1 MPWQIPT
8 SPAAEGP
15 AGSASSAPPTAR
27 PADATPPAPGRMF
40 VVGRVLDP
48 QGKPVPNATVAISLR
63 RKLLF
68 ASARFRRGLSGAGRP
83 GASDASGRFRL
94 DAARTSSAHH
104 AEFGATALA
113 PGYGVGWADLDPDED
128 QPSAEIRLMPEQ
140 VIEGRLFDVQ
150 GQPVPGAVVS
160 VSAIWRTLP
169 PTVLA
174 QGRVIE
180 NHRKDHT
187 AGGAASTTGR
197 AGRSRRRPTPTAASP
212 CTASAAACTPG

>member
-1 MPWQIPT
+1 MT
-8 SPAAEGP
+8 
-15 AGSASSAPPTAR
+15 TAQK
-27 PADATPPAPGRMF
+27 PAPGRMF
-40 VVGRVLDP
+40 VVGSVLDP

-68 ASARFRRGLSGAGRP
+68 AVIGSEGGFPAPAGH
-83 GASDASGRFRL
+83 GASDASGRFRF

-113 PGYGVGWADLDPDED
+113 PGYGVGWANLDPDED

-140 VIEGRLFDVQ
+140 VIEGRLFDVH
-150 GQPVPGAVVS
+150 GQPVSGAVVS
-160 VSAIWRTLP
+160 VSAIWLSLRRPCSRRVGSSRT
-169 PTVLA
+169 T
-174 QGRVIE
+174 
-180 NHRKDHT
+180 RKDHT